1 MAHHPGFQ
9 CPLCRTFAD
18 LEDSVEI
25 DDPIEE
31 EVPVEGA
38 L

>member
-1 MAHHPGFQ
+1 MANHPGFL

-25 DDPIEE
+25 DDPVEE
-31 EVPVEGA
+31 EIPAEGDC
-38 L
+38 